1 MLFFLA
7 LSLVFFSFSFS
18 LAFSSQLLRAMSLYF
33 TVTACRR
40 CVRYFNKLL
49 ALGPVFTSM
58 CRIRWFR
65 HLLPPTSLYSFRFPP
80 SPAPPPPPT
89 TATTLCL
96 SLFFSFSRFYLALG
110 SPSPSSLLLSVCVS
124 VCLSMHVRHHFVVI
138 QHIQRTSMGR
148 GYGFQCLHFIVLLD
162 VLCGGSPRFRFL
174 FAQAN
179 DG

>member
-65 HLLPPTSLYSFRFPP
+65 HLLPPTSLYSFRSPP
-80 SPAPPPPPT
+80 SSAPTPHYRHHSLSVVIFLFQPLLFGSRFPLPFVSLT
-89 TATTLCL
+89 VCLRVCL
-96 SLFFSFSRFYLALG
+96 SLYACAPSFRGYPAHSENIYGSWLRFSVPSFHCVARCALWWFST
-110 SPSPSSLLLSVCVS
+110 VS
-124 VCLSMHVRHHFVVI
+124 VFVR
-138 QHIQRTSMGR
+138 S
-148 GYGFQCLHFIVLLD
+148 
-162 VLCGGSPRFRFL
+162 SE
-174 FAQAN
+174 
-179 DG
+179 